1 MNKPNQK
8 PRNQQ
13 ISSRS
18 PSRIKQVWMRK
29 DRIKC
34 QIIFTAL
41 KARSFSEWYFDSG
54 CFRHMTKRQ
63 VIFHFSQGL

>member
-29 DRIKC
+29 DRTKC

-41 KARSFSEWYFDSG
+41 KARSF
-54 CFRHMTKRQ
+54 
-63 VIFHFSQGL
+63 L